1 VSVARTK
8 NEPARAPNSSTN
20 NGTPEMSWRDE
31 VLDTIASEF
40 SDVTDVAQLTRIVL
54 RLTLAA
60 VLGFVLGFE
69 REQQGK
75 AAGVRTHML
84 VAIGSAMFVL
94 IPQQT
99 GIVPA
104 DMSRVIQG
112 LVAGVGFLCAGT
124 ILKQGKDESHVQG
137 LTTAAGLWMT
147 AAIGMACGLGR
158 EATALLSAL
167 LALAVLS
174 LVPRL
179 VSLIERAV
187 GDKNADDAKAS
198 SRVIASPD
206 NEDTR
211 GR

>member
-1 VSVARTK
+1 
-8 NEPARAPNSSTN
+8 
-20 NGTPEMSWRDE
+20 MSWRDE
-31 VLDTIASEF
+31 VLDTIAAEF
-40 SDVTDVAQLTRIVL
+40 SDVGDLAQLTRILV
-54 RLTLAA
+54 RLLLAA
-60 VLGFVLGFE
+60 LLGFVLGFE

-94 IPQQT
+94 VPQQT

-124 ILKQGKDESHVQG
+124 ILKQGKDEHHVQG

-158 EATALLSAL
+158 EATAVISAL
-167 LALAVLS
+167 LALVVLQF
-174 LVPRL
+174 VPRL
-179 VSLIERAV
+179 VSLIERVIGPPKGEEAA
-187 GDKNADDAKAS
+187 GRAAP
-198 SRVIASPD
+198 RVIASSSEPPLRTD
-206 NEDTR
+206 DTDR
-211 GR
+211 R

>member
-1 VSVARTK
+1 MAASESVWAAT
-8 NEPARAPNSSTN
+8 A
-20 NGTPEMSWRDE
+20 D
-31 VLDTIASEF
+31 VLASEF
-40 SDVTDVAQLTRIVL
+40 SDVPDVAQVVRILV
-54 RLTLAA
+54 RLLLAA
-60 VLGFVLGFE
+60 ILGFMLGFE

-84 VAIGSAMFVL
+84 VAIGSALFVFV
-94 IPQQT
+94 PQQA
-99 GIVPA
+99 GISPA

-124 ILKQGKDESHVQG
+124 ILKQGKDEQQVQG

-158 EATALLSAL
+158 ELTAVISAL

-179 VSLIERAV
+179 VALIERVIGPPAA
-187 GDKNADDAKAS
+187 GAPA
-198 SRVIASPD
+198 RVIASASEAPSEAGD
-206 NEDTR
+206 PAKSRDV
-211 GR
+211 

>member
-1 VSVARTK
+1 MSLWDTLRDAVA
-8 NEPARAPNSSTN
+8 N
-20 NGTPEMSWRDE
+20 
-31 VLDTIASEF
+31 EF
-40 SDVTDVAQLTRIVL
+40 SDVADTAQFVRIIV
-54 RLTLAA
+54 RLTIAA
-60 VLGFVLGFE
+60 IIGFALGFE

-84 VAIGSAMFVL
+84 VAIGSALFVL
-94 IPQQT
+94 IPQQS
-99 GIVPA
+99 GIEAA

-124 ILKQGKDESHVQG
+124 ILKPGKDEQQVQG

-158 EATALLSAL
+158 EVTAVLSAL

-179 VSLIERAV
+179 VALMERLV
-187 GDKNADDAKAS
+187 GPPTDSDAK
-198 SRVIASPD
+198 R
-206 NEDTR
+206 
-211 GR
+211 

>member
-1 VSVARTK
+1 M
-8 NEPARAPNSSTN
+8 APTAWQSIT
-20 NGTPEMSWRDE
+20 E
-31 VLDTIASEF
+31 VLAAEF
-40 SDVTDVAQLTRIVL
+40 SDVPDLAQLVRIGV
-54 RLTLAA
+54 RLLLAA

-69 REQQGK
+69 REHQGK

-84 VAIGSAMFVL
+84 VSIGAALFVL
-94 IPQQT
+94 VPQQS

-124 ILKQGKDESHVQG
+124 ILKQGHSEQQVQG
-137 LTTAAGLWMT
+137 LTTAAGLWLT

-158 EATALLSAL
+158 EVTALLSAL

-179 VSLIERAV
+179 VTLIEKFSGPPQAE
-187 GDKNADDAKAS
+187 GGP
-198 SRVIASPD
+198 RVIARPD
-206 NEDTR
+206 DPPPAPPPR
-211 GR
+211 

>member
-1 VSVARTK
+1 
-8 NEPARAPNSSTN
+8 
-20 NGTPEMSWRDE
+20 MSWSDE
-31 VLDTIASEF
+31 VLDTIAAEF
-40 SDVTDVAQLTRIVL
+40 SDVGDLAQLTRILV
-54 RLTLAA
+54 RLLLAA
-60 VLGFVLGFE
+60 LLGFVLGFE

-94 IPQQT
+94 VPQQT

-124 ILKQGKDESHVQG
+124 ILKQGKDEHHVQG

-158 EATALLSAL
+158 EATAVISAL
-167 LALAVLS
+167 LALVVLQF
-174 LVPRL
+174 VPRL
-179 VSLIERAV
+179 VSLIERVIGPPKGEEAP
-187 GDKNADDAKAS
+187 GRAAP
-198 SRVIASPD
+198 RVIASSSEPALRTD
-206 NEDTR
+206 DSDR
-211 GR
+211 R

>member
-1 VSVARTK
+1 
-8 NEPARAPNSSTN
+8 
-20 NGTPEMSWRDE
+20 MSWRDE

-40 SDVTDVAQLTRIVL
+40 SDAGDVAQLTRIVL
-54 RLTLAA
+54 RLTLAGA
-60 VLGFVLGFE
+60 LGFALGFE

-84 VAIGSAMFVL
+84 VAIGSALFVL

-158 EATALLSAL
+158 EVTAVASAL
-167 LALAVLS
+167 LALAVLA

-179 VSLIERAV
+179 VSLVERLS
-187 GDKNADDAKAS
+187 GPKKQNGSGRDG
-198 SRVIASPD
+198 SR
-206 NEDTR
+206 R
-211 GR
+211 H

>member
-1 VSVARTK
+1 
-8 NEPARAPNSSTN
+8 
-20 NGTPEMSWRDE
+20 MHWWDE
-31 VLDTIASEF
+31 VLQAIGAEF
-40 SDVTDVAQLTRIVL
+40 SDIGDVAQFTRIVV
-54 RLTLAA
+54 RLVLAA

-84 VAIGSAMFVL
+84 VAIGSALFVL
-94 IPQQT
+94 VPQQT
-99 GIVPA
+99 GIAPA

-124 ILKQGKDESHVQG
+124 ILKQGRDERHVEG

-158 EATALLSAL
+158 ELTAVVSAL
-167 LALAVLS
+167 LALFVLA

-179 VSLIERAV
+179 VDAIERLRT
-187 GDKNADDAKAS
+187 S
-198 SRVIASPD
+198 
-206 NEDTR
+206 
-211 GR
+211 GRR

>member
-1 VSVARTK
+1 MAADGVLSQIGDIVA
-8 NEPARAPNSSTN
+8 A
-20 NGTPEMSWRDE
+20 
-31 VLDTIASEF
+31 EF
-40 SDVTDVAQLTRIVL
+40 SDVPDIGQFARIVI

-60 VLGFVLGFE
+60 VLGFMLGFE

-84 VAIGSAMFVL
+84 VAIGSALFVL
-94 IPQQT
+94 IPQQS

-124 ILKQGKDESHVQG
+124 ILKQNKDEHQVQG

-158 EATALLSAL
+158 ELTAILSAL
-167 LALAVLS
+167 LALAVLT
-174 LVPRL
+174 LVPHM
-179 VSLIERAV
+179 VALIERLI
-187 GDKNADDAKAS
+187 GPPPNHAK
-198 SRVIASPD
+198 RVIARPD
-206 NEDTR
+206 DDGTPPH
-211 GR
+211 

>member
-1 VSVARTK
+1 MA
-8 NEPARAPNSSTN
+8 
-20 NGTPEMSWRDE
+20 WWDE
-31 VLDTIASEF
+31 VADTIASEF
-40 SDVTDVAQLTRIVL
+40 SDVGDVAQLTRILV
-54 RLTLAA
+54 RLLLAA
-60 VLGFVLGFE
+60 VLGFALGFE

-84 VAIGSAMFVL
+84 VAIGSALFVL
-94 IPQQT
+94 VPQQT

-124 ILKQGKDESHVQG
+124 ILKQGKDERHVQG

-158 EATALLSAL
+158 EVTAVISAL
-167 LALAVLS
+167 LALFVLA

-179 VSLIERAV
+179 VTMIERMV
-187 GDKNADDAKAS
+187 GPPSGDDEGRR
-198 SRVIASPD
+198 RVIASPD
-206 NEDTR
+206 DESR
-211 GR
+211 R

>member
-1 VSVARTK
+1 MAASVWAAT
-8 NEPARAPNSSTN
+8 A
-20 NGTPEMSWRDE
+20 E
-31 VLDTIASEF
+31 VLAAEF
-40 SDVTDVAQLTRIVL
+40 SDVPDLPQVL
-54 RLTLAA
+54 RIAVRLLLAS
-60 VLGFVLGFE
+60 VLGFLLGFE
-69 REQQGK
+69 REQHGK

-158 EATALLSAL
+158 EVTAVVSAL

-179 VSLIERAV
+179 VSVIERVA
-187 GDKNADDAKAS
+187 GPKKND
-198 SRVIASPD
+198 
-206 NEDTR
+206 DTR
-211 GR
+211 ER

>member
-1 VSVARTK
+1 
-8 NEPARAPNSSTN
+8 
-20 NGTPEMSWRDE
+20 MSWGGQ
-31 VLDTIASEF
+31 VLDTVAAEF
-40 SDVTDVAQLTRIVL
+40 SDVGDIAQLTRIVV
-54 RLTLAA
+54 RLMLAA
-60 VLGFVLGFE
+60 AIGFMLGFE

-84 VAIGSAMFVL
+84 VAIGSALFVL

-124 ILKQGKDESHVQG
+124 ILKQGKDEHHVQG

-158 EATALLSAL
+158 EVTAVLSAL
-167 LALAVLS
+167 LALAVLA

-179 VSLIERAV
+179 VDLVERMVGPPRIEE
-187 GDKNADDAKAS
+187 DKTGAAP
-198 SRVIASPD
+198 RVIASP
-206 NEDTR
+206 EDDQPPPR
-211 GR
+211 

>member
-1 VSVARTK
+1 MTWWDQIAATVA
-8 NEPARAPNSSTN
+8 A
-20 NGTPEMSWRDE
+20 
-31 VLDTIASEF
+31 EF
-40 SDVTDVAQLTRIVL
+40 SDVGDVAQLTRIAVRLVL
-54 RLTLAA
+54 AS

-84 VAIGSAMFVL
+84 VAIGSALFVL

-99 GIVPA
+99 GIEPA

-124 ILKQGKDESHVQG
+124 ILKQGRDERHVQG

-158 EATALLSAL
+158 EVTAVLSTL

-174 LVPRL
+174 LVPHVVKADEGAAGPQPGRDGKRKFAPPG
-179 VSLIERAV
+179 SDE
-187 GDKNADDAKAS
+187 GDDDA
-198 SRVIASPD
+198 
-206 NEDTR
+206 
-211 GR
+211 GRR

>member
-1 VSVARTK
+1 
-8 NEPARAPNSSTN
+8 
-20 NGTPEMSWRDE
+20 MSWRDE
-31 VLDTIASEF
+31 VLDTLASEF
-40 SDVTDVAQLTRIVL
+40 SDVGDVAQLTRIVL
-54 RLTLAA
+54 RLALAGA
-60 VLGFVLGFE
+60 LGFVLGFE
-69 REQQGK
+69 REHQGK

-84 VAIGSAMFVL
+84 VAIGSALFVL
-94 IPQQT
+94 VPQQT

-158 EATALLSAL
+158 EVTAMLSAL
-167 LALAVLS
+167 LALVVLA

-179 VSLIERAV
+179 VSLIER
-187 GDKNADDAKAS
+187 
-198 SRVIASPD
+198 IAAAPKSD
-206 NEDTR
+206 